1 MCVSL
6 VVSRHCSP
14 QTGIKSHFYSSR
26 CSQRNNHFLNKYQ
39 RCGGGGSIV
48 TMCKPPF
55 LRQEIYDLAKVKDR
69 RSDLNQSNSLI
80 HYHLIVNVQ
89 LKNCKC
95 TRNILFQNKIRTP
108 FGIRVDKQPTVFLS
122 RHLHS
127 TSCGGTNC
135 VSASG

>member
-1 MCVSL
+1 MW
-6 VVSRHCSP
+6 
-14 QTGIKSHFYSSR
+14 
-26 CSQRNNHFLNKYQ
+26 
-39 RCGGGGSIV
+39 GGGSIV

-80 HYHLIVNVQ
+80 HYDLIVNVQ